1 MAEFDKEQEKQ
12 EETTLEIHEEQ
23 QVNPVEKTNTIF
35 GWLDKTLKLIKKY
48 SAKKIIEA
56 MLFIVL
62 AIFLGIFLYE
72 PERVFKSYD
81 DYQKALH
88 NERQEQ
94 RQDNTPL
101 IQAELNV
108 FREQYNVSWAAV
120 WELHNS
126 TNNLDGLPFL
136 FASLTY
142 ESMNPALHPIA
153 DEFDNVRLS
162 LYPLSTYLRKN
173 GIWCGDVEELKD
185 IDISAYYKAKALG
198 ISYLGFKVLTY
209 NNAPNALLSVAFV
222 EGCEIPDMDALKQ
235 SCYTTSYKIGAL
247 LTVNKEEELNAVKKK

>member
-81 DYQKALH
+81 D
-88 NERQEQ
+88 
-94 RQDNTPL
+94 
-101 IQAELNV
+101 
-108 FREQYNVSWAAV
+108 
-120 WELHNS
+120 
-126 TNNLDGLPFL
+126 
-136 FASLTY
+136 
-142 ESMNPALHPIA
+142 
-153 DEFDNVRLS
+153 
-162 LYPLSTYLRKN
+162 
-173 GIWCGDVEELKD
+173 
-185 IDISAYYKAKALG
+185 
-198 ISYLGFKVLTY
+198 
-209 NNAPNALLSVAFV
+209 
-222 EGCEIPDMDALKQ
+222 
-235 SCYTTSYKIGAL
+235 
-247 LTVNKEEELNAVKKK
+247 